1 MRETVES
8 AMRRVHSDA
17 LANTTVEVFEPTV
30 SHTQGEGW
38 SVTYPTYPDTPADT
52 YEARVDSPEARGERE
67 RSGTT
72 AEIDA
77 IVRVRDDTGRQW
89 TGFGEEQEAPAHVVD
104 TADGTRYEVRTV
116 VDTHN
121 GLVELEV
128 TEWS

>member
-1 MRETVES
+1 MRDTVE
-8 AMRRVHSDA
+8 AAIRRAHSDA
-17 LANTTVEVFEPTV
+17 LANTTVEVFEPDI

-38 SVTYPTYPDTPADT
+38 TVTYPNYPDTPADS
-52 YEARVDSPEARGERE
+52 YDARIESPESDTERE

-72 AEIDA
+72 SEIDA
-77 IVRVRDDTGRQW
+77 VVKVRDDTGRQW
-89 TGFGEEQEAPAHVVD
+89 TGFGQEQEAPAHLRD
-104 TADGTRYEVRTV
+104 TADGTRYEVESV